1 MMELLVR
8 LFEFIAITWIVR
20 FLISNLIGGSSNPQ
34 RSSQAYGAASGQRPS
49 EPASM
54 GEMKK
59 DPQCGTYVSTELS
72 LKTRNGGE
80 VLHFCSQECQDAYLQ
95 ARSKPA

>member
-8 LFEFIAITWIVR
+8 LLEFVAIVWIVR
-20 FLISNLIGGSSNPQ
+20 FLFSGLLGGAFGAQ
-34 RSSQAYGAASGQRPS
+34 RSRQGYGPASDQRPA

-72 LKTRNGGE
+72 LKTRVGGE
-80 VLHFCSQECQDAYLQ
+80 VLHFCSQECQEAFLQ
-95 ARSKPA
+95 AHSKPA